1 MLKQIYAHYE
11 HWEDFKA
18 GMYLT
23 EAVDESELIE
33 KAKLMLTDNA
43 LFACTLQQVF
53 NDWQIAVE
61 VNLSNTNC
69 NRRAWLGQAACCYR
83 FSVPGFCSRCLS

>member
-23 EAVDESELIE
+23 E
-33 KAKLMLTDNA
+33 
-43 LFACTLQQVF
+43 
-53 NDWQIAVE
+53 AVE